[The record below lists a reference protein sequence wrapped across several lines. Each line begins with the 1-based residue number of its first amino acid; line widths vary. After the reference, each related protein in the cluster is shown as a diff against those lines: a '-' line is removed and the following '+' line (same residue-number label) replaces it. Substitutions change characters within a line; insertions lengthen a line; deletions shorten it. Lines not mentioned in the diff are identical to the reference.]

1 MHDRGIATPI
11 VLSPV
16 QLVLALPRAGGL
28 NR

>member
-1 MHDRGIATPI
+1 MHNRGIATPT

-16 QLVLALPRAGGL
+16 QLVLALPPTGGL

>member
-1 MHDRGIATPI
+1 MHDRGIATPT

-16 QLVLALPRAGGL
+16 QLVLTLPPTGGL